1 MTARRRARAAGS
13 SPEAAAAEP
22 VAPAAPAGDVPVPAA
37 WADGYRP
44 LSPEEMAR
52 MRTRYVTDNVVGGL
66 AQYAH
71 WHHTVRRRE
80 WGVSDPDAP
89 VGAVLQ

>member
-13 SPEAAAAEP
+13 SPEAAAAAP
-22 VAPAAPAGDVPVPAA
+22 VAPAGDVPVPAA

-66 AQYAH
+66 TQYAH
-71 WHHTVRRRE
+71 WHHHVRRRE
-80 WGVSDPDAP
+80 LGVTDPDAP